1 MENFYLAYIL
11 NGLIGL
17 AIGYFWGCYDGFKVG
32 FDKGSQ
38 SAENRLRELETTKT
52 GNRPQ
57 TTENG

>member
-32 FDKGSQ
+32 FKLGSQ
-38 SAENRLRELETTKT
+38 SAENRLKGLETTNT
-52 GNRPQ
+52 GKHPQ